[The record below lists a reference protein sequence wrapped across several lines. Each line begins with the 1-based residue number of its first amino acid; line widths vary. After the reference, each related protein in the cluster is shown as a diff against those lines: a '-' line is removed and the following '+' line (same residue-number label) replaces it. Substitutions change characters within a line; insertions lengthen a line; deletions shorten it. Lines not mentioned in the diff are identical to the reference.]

1 MRSAEKCVVSA
12 VLVKAS
18 ELARTVLG
26 RMTVRS
32 RFVYCVQ
39 VTGVVI
45 KIARTPLK
53 CTIAALNVITFLTSE
68 TFSCEWFSTNQMEY
82 AAKNQLSSS
91 VVQ

>member
-18 ELARTVLG
+18 ELAQTVLG

-39 VTGVVI
+39 VAGVVI
-45 KIARTPLK
+45 K
-53 CTIAALNVITFLTSE
+53 NS
-68 TFSCEWFSTNQMEY
+68 
-82 AAKNQLSSS
+82 KNTTQVHHSRLECNY
-91 VVQ
+91 VFDF